1 MREHAG
7 REGYQFVGPV
17 KLDLHLDPQLSV
29 STFAIESELVEGD
42 DRPSDWLVFPDGRR
56 VGIGSQV
63 VTIGRLPECAVVLD
77 DPNVSRRHAQVRRE
91 GDAVFVVDLG
101 STNGTR
107 VNGVAG
113 SRAPPRRGRRDL
125 RRDDCS
131 QVRALLGSG
140 DLMPHSLLELLRYSL
155 LAAIWLF
162 FIYAARMVWVEVRRS
177 RAEQPQAPA
186 AAPVAADKALVLRLR
201 VVDPPQRRGRV
212 FELGDEVTV
221 GRSPGCAVPLD
232 DDTFASS
239 IHARVF
245 RRSGELWIED
255 LGSTNGTFLN
265 DERLDVPARLRRGDR
280 VKVGSTILEV
290 AR

>member
-1 MREHAG
+1 
-7 REGYQFVGPV
+7 
-17 KLDLHLDPQLSV
+17 
-29 STFAIESELVEGD
+29 
-42 DRPSDWLVFPDGRR
+42 
-56 VGIGSQV
+56 
-63 VTIGRLPECAVVLD
+63 
-77 DPNVSRRHAQVRRE
+77 
-91 GDAVFVVDLG
+91 
-101 STNGTR
+101 
-107 VNGVAG
+107 
-113 SRAPPRRGRRDL
+113 
-125 RRDDCS
+125 
-131 QVRALLGSG
+131 
-140 DLMPHSLLELLRYSL
+140 MPHSLLELLRYSL

-186 AAPVAADKALVLRLR
+186 AAPVATDKALVLRLR

>member
-1 MREHAG
+1 
-7 REGYQFVGPV
+7 V
-17 KLDLHLDPQLSV
+17 
-29 STFAIESELVEGD
+29 
-42 DRPSDWLVFPDGRR
+42 
-56 VGIGSQV
+56 
-63 VTIGRLPECAVVLD
+63 
-77 DPNVSRRHAQVRRE
+77 
-91 GDAVFVVDLG
+91 
-101 STNGTR
+101 
-107 VNGVAG
+107 
-113 SRAPPRRGRRDL
+113 
-125 RRDDCS
+125 
-131 QVRALLGSG
+131 
-140 DLMPHSLLELLRYSL
+140 PHSLLEILRYFL

-162 FIYAARMVWVEVRRS
+162 FVYAARMVWVEVRRS
-177 RAEQPQAPA
+177 RVEQAPQ
-186 AAPVAADKALVLRLR
+186 APVAAPGGADKALALRLR

-265 DERLDVPARLRRGDR
+265 DERLELPVRLRRGDR
-280 VKVGSTILEV
+280 VKVGSTVLEV

>member
-1 MREHAG
+1 MRLA
-7 REGYQFVGPV
+7 
-17 KLDLHLDPQLSV
+17 
-29 STFAIESELVEGD
+29 
-42 DRPSDWLVFPDGRR
+42 WC
-56 VGIGSQV
+56 GS
-63 VTIGRLPECAVVLD
+63 RCAVRV
-77 DPNVSRRHAQVRRE
+77 PSR
-91 GDAVFVVDLG
+91 
-101 STNGTR
+101 
-107 VNGVAG
+107 
-113 SRAPPRRGRRDL
+113 
-125 RRDDCS
+125 
-131 QVRALLGSG
+131 
-140 DLMPHSLLELLRYSL
+140 
-155 LAAIWLF
+155 
-162 FIYAARMVWVEVRRS
+162 
-177 RAEQPQAPA
+177 PQAPA

>member
-1 MREHAG
+1 
-7 REGYQFVGPV
+7 
-17 KLDLHLDPQLSV
+17 
-29 STFAIESELVEGD
+29 
-42 DRPSDWLVFPDGRR
+42 
-56 VGIGSQV
+56 
-63 VTIGRLPECAVVLD
+63 
-77 DPNVSRRHAQVRRE
+77 
-91 GDAVFVVDLG
+91 
-101 STNGTR
+101 
-107 VNGVAG
+107 
-113 SRAPPRRGRRDL
+113 
-125 RRDDCS
+125 
-131 QVRALLGSG
+131 
-140 DLMPHSLLELLRYSL
+140 MPHSLLELLRYSL

-162 FIYAARMVWVEVRRS
+162 FVYAARMVWVEVRRS

-186 AAPVAADKALVLRLR
+186 AAPVAVDKSLVLRLR

-212 FELGDEVTV
+212 FELGEEVTV

-265 DERLDVPARLRRGDR
+265 DERLEVPARLRRGDR

>member
-1 MREHAG
+1 
-7 REGYQFVGPV
+7 
-17 KLDLHLDPQLSV
+17 
-29 STFAIESELVEGD
+29 
-42 DRPSDWLVFPDGRR
+42 
-56 VGIGSQV
+56 
-63 VTIGRLPECAVVLD
+63 
-77 DPNVSRRHAQVRRE
+77 
-91 GDAVFVVDLG
+91 
-101 STNGTR
+101 
-107 VNGVAG
+107 
-113 SRAPPRRGRRDL
+113 
-125 RRDDCS
+125 
-131 QVRALLGSG
+131 
-140 DLMPHSLLELLRYSL
+140 LEILRYSL

-162 FIYAARMVWVEVRRS
+162 FVYAARMVWVEVRRS
-177 RAEQPQAPA
+177 RAEQAQVPTS
-186 AAPVAADKALVLRLR
+186 APVAADKALVLRLR
-201 VVDPPQRRGRV
+201 VIDPPQRRGRV

-255 LGSTNGTFLN
+255 LGSTNGTWLN

>member
-1 MREHAG
+1 
-7 REGYQFVGPV
+7 
-17 KLDLHLDPQLSV
+17 
-29 STFAIESELVEGD
+29 
-42 DRPSDWLVFPDGRR
+42 
-56 VGIGSQV
+56 
-63 VTIGRLPECAVVLD
+63 
-77 DPNVSRRHAQVRRE
+77 
-91 GDAVFVVDLG
+91 
-101 STNGTR
+101 
-107 VNGVAG
+107 
-113 SRAPPRRGRRDL
+113 
-125 RRDDCS
+125 
-131 QVRALLGSG
+131 
-140 DLMPHSLLELLRYSL
+140 MPHSLLELLRYSL

-162 FIYAARMVWVEVRRS
+162 FVYAARMVWVEVRRS

-186 AAPVAADKALVLRLR
+186 SAPVAVDRSLVLRLR
-201 VVDPPQRRGRV
+201 VVDPPHRRGRV

-265 DERLDVPARLRRGDR
+265 DERLEVPARLRRGDR